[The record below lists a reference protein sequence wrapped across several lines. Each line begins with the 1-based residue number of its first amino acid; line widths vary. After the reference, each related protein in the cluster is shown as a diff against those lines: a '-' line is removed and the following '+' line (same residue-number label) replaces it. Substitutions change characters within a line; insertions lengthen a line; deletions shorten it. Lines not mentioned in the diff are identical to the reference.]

1 MITDTFTDDE
11 ALWMAVR
18 AYDADR
24 ASVRQNE
31 VERMLR
37 RLPVEQRPDWLVDRL
52 AAAARAAPSHA
63 ALGEDALLDS
73 CIELSRAE
81 MFELAGLLLG
91 ISEEDLDDAIRDYAS
106 GLESGEVRAPRSL
119 RRRRTIN

>member
-18 AYDADR
+18 AYNADR

-37 RLPVEQRPDWLVDRL
+37 RLPVDQRPEWLVDRL
-52 AAAARAAPSHA
+52 AAAARGMPSSA
-63 ALGEDALLDS
+63 QLGEDGLRDN

-106 GLESGEVRAPRSL
+106 DLESGEIRAPRSL